1 MTSITHMTSPGFWG
15 KLPREPE
22 FVSRGLPASFSESW
36 DEWLQAMLA
45 GSREL
50 MGDGWL
56 DAYLVCP
63 IMHFVLGPGLC
74 GENAW
79 LGAWMAS
86 VDRVGRYFPLT
97 VAQALPD
104 GAAHLMPLLSKRV
117 DELWLAPVQD
127 AMLGVLG
134 AQGYGADG
142 LAQALLAV
150 DSTSVYS
157 ACFAG
162 RLAPGLSAAAPDRT
176 RWAWSSEV
184 MLDAADAILHRHALA
199 LEVEHAPMSAWFAHG
214 SSGRDSELLL
224 LRGLPDAAV
233 FAQMLTGSEGAPP
246 FANTEA
252 QPTQVTNDTARLE
265 ESSDDTIPEGFLPHG
280 TNSEPDPLEA
290 DMREFLETK
299 LGMTKP

>member
-1 MTSITHMTSPGFWG
+1 MTSATQMPYPGFWG

-56 DAYLVCP
+56 DAYRVCP
-63 IMHFVLGPGLC
+63 IMQFVLAPGLC

-104 GAAHLMPLLSKRV
+104 GAAHLMPLLSTHV
-117 DELWLAPVQD
+117 DDLWFAPVQE
-127 AMLGVLG
+127 AMFGVLG
-134 AQGYGADG
+134 SQGYGADG
-142 LAQALLAV
+142 LFEALLAV
-150 DSTSVYS
+150 DFASVHA

-162 RLAPGLSAAAPDRT
+162 RLAPARSAAAPDRA
-176 RWAWSSEV
+176 RWGWSSAV
-184 MLDAADAILHRHALA
+184 MLDVADVILHRHAVA
-199 LEVEHAPMSAWFAHG
+199 LEAEHAPMSAWLSRG

-233 FAQMLTGSEGAPP
+233 FVHMLTGSDGAPP
-246 FANTEA
+246 SDYIESTPTE
-252 QPTQVTNDTARLE
+252 VTNDTARRE
-265 ESSDDTIPEGFLPHG
+265 ESSDDTIPEAFLPQG
-280 TNSEPDPLEA
+280 TSGEPDPLEA

-299 LGMTKP
+299 LRMTKP